1 MTAEGRPV
9 FISCCVAITVPH
21 VLQFSSAEVKGYVHP
36 EMKNSFNKALTPRT
50 DGKSGVRVCS
60 PQNISGASQQN
71 SVTAFFFP
79 KQLKQMGTCFKMEK
93 TRGNKNI
100 KWLHTAWLAL
110 SKSVSHFK
118 ALAALDWDPQVW
130 LWPVGKTLVYCN
142 LYHKTYQFLQIHK
155 SLYCALYGISCREFF
170 VCVYV
175 CVCVCVCV
183 CSSEAAASEAAKQSR
198 DEWLSKRP

>member
-1 MTAEGRPV
+1 MVVTPDSPVFILWSRMTAEGRPV

-21 VLQFSSAEVKGYVHP
+21 VLQFSSADVKGYVHP

-130 LWPVGKTLVYCN
+130 LCVQDVNNAFSNQLW
-142 LYHKTYQFLQIHK
+142 
-155 SLYCALYGISCREFF
+155 ISG
-170 VCVYV
+170 
-175 CVCVCVCV
+175 
-183 CSSEAAASEAAKQSR
+183 
-198 DEWLSKRP
+198 LP